1 MAKAHGNLTAQEIV
15 DLSKEYT
22 FFSWSVQGQV
32 DPIPVVKADGVYF
45 WDATGKRYLD
55 FASQLVNANI
65 GHQNARVVAA
75 IQQQAEQLTFVAPGL
90 TTEVRA
96 LLGRKLAQITPGDL
110 KKTFFTLGGAEA
122 NENAIK
128 IARFYTGRHKIL
140 ARYRSY
146 HGATYGAVALTG
158 DYRRLPAE
166 PAMPGV
172 VHILDPY
179 CYRCP
184 FGWTRATCHRECIT
198 HVEEIIQH
206 EGPDQIAAIIL
217 EGVTGTNGLII
228 PPDDYWPRVREIC
241 DRYGILLIS
250 DEVMSGWGRTGTWF
264 AVDHWNVVP
273 DMITTAKGLTSGYI
287 PLGAVIVRQKI
298 ADFFADKYLYAGL
311 TYSGH
316 ALACA
321 AALATIE
328 AYEEQSVFEN
338 VGKVGAY
345 LGERLEQL
353 KAKHPL
359 IGDVRYIGLFAG
371 IELVEDQ
378 QTKAP
383 LDLLPLK
390 RFLLE
395 HGVYVFNFKNILFI
409 VPPLVITHDE
419 LEWGLGV
426 LDKGLSVLADGRA
439 PATAASRSPS
449 EVATRSVRPDG
460 NP

>member
-1 MAKAHGNLTAQEIV
+1 MPKANVKLTAQEIV

-22 FFSWSVQGQV
+22 FFSWSVQGEV
-32 DPIPVVKADGVYF
+32 DPIPVVRAEGVYF
-45 WDATGKRYLD
+45 WDANGKRYLD

-65 GHQNARVVAA
+65 GHQNPAVVAA
-75 IQQQAEQLTFVAPGL
+75 IQHQAAKLTFVAPGL
-90 TTEVRA
+90 TTEPRA
-96 LLGRKLAQITPGDL
+96 LLGQKLAEITPGDL

-146 HGATYGAVALTG
+146 HGATYGALALTG

-264 AVDHWNVVP
+264 AVDHWDVVP
-273 DMITTAKGLTSGYI
+273 DIITTAKGITSGYV

-298 ADFFADKYLYAGL
+298 ADFFEDKYLYAGL

-328 AYEEQSVFEN
+328 AYEDEGVFEN
-338 VGKVGAY
+338 ARKVGAY
-345 LGERLEQL
+345 LGDRLRELQS
-353 KAKHPL
+353 KHSV
-359 IGDVRYIGLFAG
+359 IGDVRCIGLFAG
-371 IELVEDQ
+371 IELVEDR
-378 QTKAP
+378 QTKKP
-383 LDLLPLK
+383 LDLAPLK
-390 RFLLE
+390 QFLLE

-409 VPPLVITHDE
+409 VPPLIIRQEE
-419 LEWGLGV
+419 LDPGLGL
-426 LDKGLSVLADGRA
+426 LDEGLGLLAQDHAGGPLGDLALTPA
-439 PATAASRSPS
+439 PAK
-449 EVATRSVRPDG
+449 
-460 NP
+460 